1 MISREKISVV
11 VPCYNV
17 EKYVEKCIDS
27 LIAQTYENIEIIVID
42 DKSTDNTYEILK
54 DLYKKYNKKF
64 ILLQNEKN
72 GGLAYTRNVGIK
84 IATGKYIGFIDSD
97 DYVDKDYYNNLVEQ
111 MIQDDADLVVNDI
124 QLVDENYQNIA
135 PVTIACNGKINKKN
149 IVDNGLAASACNKI
163 LRKDLLEKYP
173 FYEGKINEDIA
184 SVLPVVI
191 HSNKV
196 TYTNKSVYNYVQR
209 KGSIQ
214 NSTFSEKR
222 FDTFDSVNLCLERIK
237 DVEDY
242 NTYKDVIILHQI
254 LEVYIYILIEIDD
267 EEKRKYL
274 IDKFIEKIK
283 EYDFEVW
290 NITGLNAFIK
300 RHRKNI
306 RLYYYQLIMLLKKGD
321 VEKINKKINFR
332 NNFKTNLKKLIGKN
346 KENGKYTIEELKKLA
361 ERQKKLKDESIKV
374 SVVVPNYNYE
384 KFLIRRVY
392 SILYQTSK
400 IYELII
406 LDDCSNDNSRKLI
419 DNIYDALKD
428 TINIRKV
435 YNEKNS
441 GGAFPQWAKG
451 ITEASGDY
459 VWIAEADDY
468 CNKNMLKELL
478 KPLKNNENI
487 RIAYVDT
494 AFTDKKGNIFLK
506 TIKPEIDIMKTGH
519 WDNDYINDGK
529 EEIANYTFLNN
540 TIANVSSCII
550 KKDDYS
556 DIYEEIEK
564 YRQSGDWIFY
574 LNVMAKGKIAYVN
587 KTLNYYRVHDSQIT
601 SQMKKEKH
609 LEEIK
614 NIYNMISNKFGSND
628 FQEREREKRLAFLKE
643 VWNIDEG
650 VE

>member
-1 MISREKISVV
+1 MK
-11 VPCYNV
+11 
-17 EKYVEKCIDS
+17 
-27 LIAQTYENIEIIVID
+27 
-42 DKSTDNTYEILK
+42 
-54 DLYKKYNKKF
+54 
-64 ILLQNEKN
+64 
-72 GGLAYTRNVGIK
+72 
-84 IATGKYIGFIDSD
+84 
-97 DYVDKDYYNNLVEQ
+97 
-111 MIQDDADLVVNDI
+111 
-124 QLVDENYQNIA
+124 
-135 PVTIACNGKINKKN
+135 
-149 IVDNGLAASACNKI
+149 
-163 LRKDLLEKYP
+163 
-173 FYEGKINEDIA
+173 
-184 SVLPVVI
+184 
-191 HSNKV
+191 
-196 TYTNKSVYNYVQR
+196 
-209 KGSIQ
+209 
-214 NSTFSEKR
+214 
-222 FDTFDSVNLCLERIK
+222 
-237 DVEDY
+237 
-242 NTYKDVIILHQI
+242 
-254 LEVYIYILIEIDD
+254 
-267 EEKRKYL
+267 
-274 IDKFIEKIK
+274 
-283 EYDFEVW
+283 
-290 NITGLNAFIK
+290 
-300 RHRKNI
+300 
-306 RLYYYQLIMLLKKGD
+306 
-321 VEKINKKINFR
+321 
-332 NNFKTNLKKLIGKN
+332 
-346 KENGKYTIEELKKLA
+346 
-361 ERQKKLKDESIKV
+361 
-374 SVVVPNYNYE
+374 
-384 KFLIRRVY
+384 
-392 SILYQTSK
+392 
-400 IYELII
+400 
-406 LDDCSNDNSRKLI
+406 KLI